1 MERIL
6 SVKTPECIG
15 KTVRLAGWVQTRR
28 DHGKIIFLDL
38 RDREG
43 IVQLVC
49 TPQEKEVYELAQ
61 TLRPEW
67 VVEAEGEVKERP
79 EAMRNPDIMT
89 GNVEVAVKKLTV
101 LSQSQTLPFPIDTPG
116 YDIDEDIRLKYR
128 YVDLRR
134 PRLQKNIKVRSAYV
148 RAVREYLFSQGFLE
162 IETPLLTKSTPEGSR
177 DFVVPSRAQP
187 GKFYA
192 LPQSPQQYKQL
203 LMVAGFEKYFQ
214 IARAL
219 RDEDPRADRGFE
231 HSQVDI
237 EMSFVEMKDVMEL
250 VEGMTIHAVENIG
263 GKIAKKPFPVFTYQE
278 AIKQFGADKFD
289 LRTEQEKS
297 EGVLS
302 FAWVINFPFFE
313 KDNPSTGS
321 TSSRQASSGPSGWT
335 FTHNPFSAP
344 LNEEHEKML
353 LEEKNIGEIITS
365 QYDLVCN
372 GLEVAGGSIRTH
384 KPEVLNAVFKIMGY
398 KEQEIKEQFG
408 HMLEA
413 FSFGA
418 PPHGGCAQGFERLL
432 MAFLGEE
439 YLREVQAFP
448 QTGQGRTSV
457 MDAPSELSEDQ
468 LKELHLKVQKK

>member
-1 MERIL
+1 MQRTL
-6 SVKTPECIG
+6 SSETLSQVG
-15 KTVRLAGWVQTRR
+15 KTVKLAGWIQTRR
-28 DHGKIIFLDL
+28 DHGKIIFFDL
-38 RDREG
+38 RDSGG
-43 IVQLVC
+43 ILQLVC
-49 TPQEKEVYELAQ
+49 TPQEKKVYELAQ

-67 VVEAEGEVKERP
+67 VVEVEGEVKERP
-79 EAMRNPDIMT
+79 EAMQNKELAT
-89 GNVEVAVKKLTV
+89 GIVEVAVKKLLV
-101 LSQSQTLPFPIDTPG
+101 LSEAKTPPFPIDTPG
-116 YDIDEDIRLKYR
+116 YDIDEETRLKYR
-128 YVDLRR
+128 YLDLRR
-134 PRLQKNIKVRSAYV
+134 PRLQKNLKLRSEYV
-148 RAVREYLFSQGFLE
+148 KATREYLFDKGFLE

-231 HSQVDI
+231 HSQVDL
-237 EMSFVEMKDVMEL
+237 EMSFVEMKDVMNV
-250 VEGMTIHAVENIG
+250 VEEMTVFAVEKIG
-263 GKIAKKPFPVFTYQE
+263 GNIAKKPFPVFTYEE
-278 AIKQFGADKFD
+278 AMRQFGADKFD
-289 LRTEQEKS
+289 LRTEQEKK

-302 FAWVINFPFFE
+302 FAWVVNFPFFE
-313 KDNPSTGS
+313 KDKAGK
-321 TSSRQASSGPSGWT
+321 WT

-344 LNEEHEKML
+344 LNEEHETML
-353 LEEKNIGEIITS
+353 LEGKDIEKIITS

-372 GLEVAGGSIRTH
+372 GLEVAGGSLRTH
-384 KPEVLNAVFKIMGY
+384 KPNVLRAVFKTMGY
-398 KEQEIKEQFG
+398 KEQEVEEQFG

-413 FSFGA
+413 FSHGA

-457 MDAPSELSEDQ
+457 MDAPSELSEAQ

>member
-6 SVKTPECIG
+6 SNKTVEHIG
-15 KTVRLAGWVQTRR
+15 KTVKLAGWVQTRR

-49 TPQEKEVYELAQ
+49 TPQEKDVYELAQ

-67 VVEAEGEVKERP
+67 VAEAEGEVKERP

-89 GNVEVAVKKLTV
+89 GSVEVAVKKLTV
-101 LSQSQTLPFPIDTPG
+101 LSQAQTLPFPIDTPG
-116 YDIDEDIRLKYR
+116 YDIDEDMRLKYR

-134 PRLQKNIKVRSAYV
+134 PRLQKNIRVRSEYV
-148 RAVREYLFSQGFLE
+148 KAAREYLFSQGFLE

-177 DFVVPSRAQP
+177 DFVVPSRV
-187 GKFYA
+187 
-192 LPQSPQQYKQL
+192 
-203 LMVAGFEKYFQ
+203 MVAGFEKYFQ

-250 VEGMTIHAVENIG
+250 VEGMTIHALEKIG

-289 LRTEQEKS
+289 LRTEQEKK

-313 KDNPSTGS
+313 KDNPST
-321 TSSRQASSGPSGWT
+321 SSGPSGWT

-353 LEEKNIGEIITS
+353 LEEKNIGEIVTS

-372 GLEVAGGSIRTH
+372 GLEVAGGSLRAH
-384 KPEVLNAVFKIMGY
+384 KPEVLKAVFKIMGY
-398 KEQEIKEQFG
+398 TEQEITEQFG

-413 FSFGA
+413 FTFGA

-468 LKELHLKVQKK
+468 LKELHLKVQNPSTKLRTGK